1 MNMQT
6 HEVAIRITKELKIK
20 PRVRA
25 AHLTEYA
32 KRLNVSGN
40 YESSN
45 GAYHYNWTENE
56 YKQLLKVFE
65 A

>member
-1 MNMQT
+1 MNIPT

-45 GAYHYNWTENE
+45 GMYHYNWTEN
-56 YKQLLKVFE
+56 
-65 A
+65 

>member
-1 MNMQT
+1 MNMPS

-45 GAYHYNWTENE
+45 GPYHYQWSEND
-56 YKQLLKVFE
+56 YDRLLKIFKQ
-65 A
+65 

>member
-1 MNMQT
+1 MNIPT

-32 KRLNVSGN
+32 KRLNVAGS

-45 GAYHYNWTENE
+45 GMYHYNWTEN
-56 YKQLLKVFE
+56 
-65 A
+65 

>member
-1 MNMQT
+1 MNIPT

-32 KRLNVSGN
+32 KRLNVAGS

-45 GAYHYNWTENE
+45 GMYHYNWTENE
-56 YKQLLKVFE
+56 YQELLKIFR
-65 A
+65 